1 VNRFELGRYGEEEAV
16 RYLRARGWGILGRN
30 VRCGP
35 RELDIIAVRGRI
47 LAFVEVKSRRGQD
60 YGHPL
65 AAITRAKQKE
75 VIRAARVWLQ
85 ERALPYGTLI
95 RFDAIAVLFSGDRGP
110 EVSHL
115 PDAWRL
121 D

>member
-1 VNRFELGRYGEEEAV
+1 MDRYELGRFGEEEAV
-16 RYLRARGWGILGRN
+16 RYLRARGWAILGRN

-35 RELDIIAVRGRI
+35 RELDVIAVRGRI
-47 LAFVEVKSRRGQD
+47 LAFVEVKCRRGQS

-65 AAITRAKQKE
+65 QAITRAKQKG
-75 VIRAARVWLQ
+75 VARAARIWIQ
-85 ERALPYGTLI
+85 KQTLPPGTLI
-95 RFDAIAVLFSGDRGP
+95 RFDAISVLFLGDGEP
-110 EVSHL
+110 VVDHL